1 MKQNKVPKNEYTN
14 GEPSPYRKNPFN
26 KDVFYGDDG
35 QYAHRGQVTRIPGD
49 AFGTHITMKGI
60 NEPLYARDD
69 QGNEQMMQ
77 PGEDYT
83 FPGQYVTEYPQMA
96 KYGGGLLN
104 KTLTCPKC
112 GWSWKAADGGK
123 DIATCHKC
131 GGTAKLAYG
140 GDPSLPNIE
149 GHYGNGGTKVY
160 TDKALYDKAHRAE
173 MDSLN
178 AFNNDKKWES
188 FLKNTPSNFYNYEEL
203 YKLYED
209 ARKRGTSDKYWGLAV
224 REPSG
229 SVKTDLDVTISSK
242 DGKYTA
248 GYSPVFKKPVIHN
261 VYQEPVPE
269 AVKEQ
274 PKKTEAPKKDYHHR
288 QVDFSSPYGAVM
300 KYYDEAGK
308 VIREEP
314 YKKPFGGIHSKTHT
328 HMKEGGWLDQLEELP
343 QAQDGLSGPNPGI
356 DPPAVNTTA
365 SNVGSVNEDE
375 LFDQY
380 QEYLERLTNEKERV
394 KNVVG
399 NVIPTAKTIAASS
412 NPQNFLRGA
421 GTSGNFCNAYTQQC
435 YNIAGL
441 TTAEP
446 FTVNNKLYPEDS
458 PMPMITGNQQHQG
471 FLDEEGFVKVP
482 LNKAQP
488 GDTIKKEYWSKG
500 LPWQGPVP
508 ENAVERWIPGHSMI
522 YEGGADGN
530 YNVYNSPGPRNVYQK
545 RTFTKDNWQEN
556 IKNPKPNDYRMQAYH
571 YVGKVPKY
579 EKQVEE
585 IKNKLY
591 TLPVKNIEP
600 RTMALPVTE
609 EPELELKQDG
619 GGSIVNYL
627 ASQGKDYSK
636 AARQKLAEETG
647 IKDYDFSAAKNTEL
661 LNKLQTAKAQPAPV
675 VAKQTAP
682 SNYMVKPI
690 GKAYAPP
697 SMPNYSN
704 LSVANQATLNKLAAK
719 DPARAKA
726 LAAQAHELDIKKKF
740 DNLNDAEKIV
750 ERYKR
755 VREAD
760 ESERN
765 MLDKDFWTRE
775 NWANST
781 QATADRLR
789 LFPNDP
795 NSFID
800 DYLNPGVLVGNMV
813 SAIGSAPLKAKEQN
827 SILPYFKAAAAPV
840 VMGAFKMNPFD
851 FVGSGAVKTVGKE
864 VLKAGEKAV
873 IKQGLKQAETK
884 LPQAFGEAATV
895 SEVEAAAIKSAKGT
909 GQELDKITNPTYI
922 ENLRT
927 QGFTKDAAAEL
938 QRRDIIKKAFELHG
952 KDPKALENYVK
963 NYTGF
968 PSVKKFTKEYEN
980 IMTAEPV
987 LPYRAAGKY
996 TAKPQAPLKQK
1007 DIVQDI
1013 NSVPKS
1019 QQNAAIKELQ
1029 SDPLLAN
1036 QPGVKNAV
1044 AGKITKKAFEST
1056 HMPIANSEQQ
1066 ILAKKNQ
1073 VMEKLFGDTRANPT
1087 QDIGD
1092 VMKHVEAAPENSVFM
1107 GANSLSDSSF
1117 PLYALQAQRAITQG
1131 KVKPLFLGFQELNPF
1146 GHMSQSGLN
1155 PETIVAKLNQS
1166 ISGFNKGLSGK
1177 AKLPNA
1183 YIKNGKVYY
1192 PNMALQKGA
1201 AEELVMEKLSRASS
1215 GYKPNIQKASGRT
1228 FSGMTRE
1235 EPKAIRSKLSVKN
1248 IPYQQ
1253 SEPSLLAAKTGSYAL
1268 GGNWLDDLEEEYRRG
1283 GMVNPLMKSRSKR
1296 SGTSKNIQSSINKIF
1311 LRNKDL
1317 FGPGGK
1323 NIYDPKS
1330 KFEEGGG
1337 WLDNLH

>member
-14 GEPSPYRKNPFN
+14 GEPSPYRKNPFK

-35 QYAHRGQVTRIPGD
+35 QYAYPGQVTRIPGD

-96 KYGGGLLN
+96 KNGGGLLN
-104 KTLTCPKC
+104 KTLTCPSC
-112 GWSWKAADGGK
+112 GWSWKAVDGGK

-140 GDPSLPNIE
+140 GDPSLP
-149 GHYGNGGTKVY
+149 
-160 TDKALYDKAHRAE
+160 
-173 MDSLN
+173 
-178 AFNNDKKWES
+178 
-188 FLKNTPSNFYNYEEL
+188 
-203 YKLYED
+203 
-209 ARKRGTSDKYWGLAV
+209 AV
-224 REPSG
+224 
-229 SVKTDLDVTISSK
+229 
-242 DGKYTA
+242 
-248 GYSPVFKKPVIHN
+248 
-261 VYQEPVPE
+261 
-269 AVKEQ
+269 
-274 PKKTEAPKKDYHHR
+274 
-288 QVDFSSPYGAVM
+288 
-300 KYYDEAGK
+300 
-308 VIREEP
+308 
-314 YKKPFGGIHSKTHT
+314 
-328 HMKEGGWLDQLEELP
+328 GWLDELEELP
-343 QAQDGLSGPNPGI
+343 QAQYGQSGPNPGI
-356 DPPAVNTTA
+356 DPPVKTTA

-380 QEYLERLTNEKERV
+380 QEYLEKLASEKERV

-399 NVIPTAKTIAASS
+399 KVIPTAKNIAASS
-412 NPQNFLRGA
+412 NPENFLRGA
-421 GTSGNFCNAYTQQC
+421 GRLGNFCNAYTQQC

-441 TTAEP
+441 TTVEP

-471 FLDEEGFVKVP
+471 VLDEEGFVKVP
-482 LNKAQP
+482 LDKAQP

-508 ENAVERWIPGHSMI
+508 EKAVEHWIPGHSMI
-522 YEGGADGN
+522 YEGAADGN
-530 YNVYNSPGPRNVYQK
+530 YNVYNSPGSRNVYQK

-556 IKNPKPNDYRMQAYH
+556 IKNPKPDDYRMQAYH

-579 EKQVEE
+579 EKRLEE
-585 IKNKLY
+585 LKSRLY
-591 TLPVKNIEP
+591 SLPVESIASIPTK
-600 RTMALPVTE
+600 LPVQE

-636 AARQKLAEETG
+636 AARQKLAKETG

-675 VAKQTAP
+675 VAKQTAS

-690 GKAYAPP
+690 GKTYAPP
-697 SMPNYSN
+697 SMPDYSN

-726 LAAQAHELDIKKKF
+726 LTAALTAQAHELDIKKKF
-740 DNLNDAEKIV
+740 ENLNDAEKIV

-755 VREAD
+755 VRESD
-760 ESERN
+760 ESEGN

-775 NWANST
+775 NWAKNT
-781 QATADRLR
+781 QATADKLR

-813 SAIGSAPLKAKEQN
+813 SAIGSAPLKAKEEN

-851 FVGSGAVKTVGKE
+851 FVGSGAVKAVGKE

-884 LPQAFGEAATV
+884 LPQAFGEAAAV

-909 GQELDKITNPTYI
+909 GQELDKITNPTYV

-927 QGFTKDAAAEL
+927 QGFTKSGADEI
-938 QRRDIIKKAFELHG
+938 QRRDLIKKAYELHG
-952 KDPKALENYVK
+952 KDPRALENYVM

-980 IMTAEPV
+980 IMAAEPV
-987 LPYRAAGKY
+987 LPYRAVGKY
-996 TAKPQAPLKQK
+996 TAKPQTPLKQK

-1013 NSVPKS
+1013 NNVPKS
-1019 QQNAAIKELQ
+1019 QQKAAIKELQ

-1117 PLYALQAQRAITQG
+1117 PLYTLQAQRAITQG
-1131 KVKPLFLGFQELNPF
+1131 KVKPLFLGFQELNPW
-1146 GHMSQSGLN
+1146 GHMYQSGLN
-1155 PETIVAKLNQS
+1155 PETIVSKLNQS
-1166 ISGFNKGLSGK
+1166 ISGFNKGLAGK

-1235 EPKAIRSKLSVKN
+1235 EPKAIGSKLSAKN

-1283 GMVNPLMKSRSKR
+1283 GSLSASGLKKKAKKY
-1296 SGTSKNIQSSINKIF
+1296 GTSKNIQSSINKIF
-1311 LRNKDL
+1311 LKNQNI
-1317 FGPGGK
+1317 FGPSGR
-1323 NIYDPKS
+1323 NIYNPNS
-1330 KFEEGGG
+1330 KFEQGGG
-1337 WLDNLH
+1337 WLDNLI

>member
-1 MKQNKVPKNEYTN
+1 MLEKAKNKK
-14 GEPSPYRKNPFN
+14 
-26 KDVFYGDDG
+26 
-35 QYAHRGQVTRIPGD
+35 
-49 AFGTHITMKGI
+49 
-60 NEPLYARDD
+60 
-69 QGNEQMMQ
+69 
-77 PGEDYT
+77 
-83 FPGQYVTEYPQMA
+83 
-96 KYGGGLLN
+96 
-104 KTLTCPKC
+104 
-112 GWSWKAADGGK
+112 
-123 DIATCHKC
+123 
-131 GGTAKLAYG
+131 AYG
-140 GDPSLPNIE
+140 G
-149 GHYGNGGTKVY
+149 
-160 TDKALYDKAHRAE
+160 
-173 MDSLN
+173 
-178 AFNNDKKWES
+178 
-188 FLKNTPSNFYNYEEL
+188 
-203 YKLYED
+203 
-209 ARKRGTSDKYWGLAV
+209 
-224 REPSG
+224 
-229 SVKTDLDVTISSK
+229 
-242 DGKYTA
+242 
-248 GYSPVFKKPVIHN
+248 IH
-261 VYQEPVPE
+261 
-269 AVKEQ
+269 
-274 PKKTEAPKKDYHHR
+274 T
-288 QVDFSSPYGAVM
+288 
-300 KYYDEAGK
+300 
-308 VIREEP
+308 
-314 YKKPFGGIHSKTHT
+314 KTHT
-328 HMKEGGWLDQLEELP
+328 HMKEGGWLDELEELP
-343 QAQDGLSGPNPGI
+343 QAQYGQSGPNPET
-356 DPPAVNTTA
+356 DPPVITTA

-380 QEYLERLTNEKERV
+380 EQLQKQLEEEHKQVARVRGNLMPAAQALDKADDLLYKNYNNPGYQALQKANFAKNPKELREAIKEYPQEL
-394 KNVVG
+394 KNVL
-399 NVIPTAKTIAASS
+399 P
-412 NPQNFLRGA
+412 
-421 GTSGNFCNAYTQQC
+421 
-435 YNIAGL
+435 
-441 TTAEP
+441 
-446 FTVNNKLYPEDS
+446 
-458 PMPMITGNQQHQG
+458 
-471 FLDEEGFVKVP
+471 
-482 LNKAQP
+482 AQ
-488 GDTIKKEYWSKG
+488 
-500 LPWQGPVP
+500 
-508 ENAVERWIPGHSMI
+508 
-522 YEGGADGN
+522 GN
-530 YNVYNSPGPRNVYQK
+530 YNLGQWDSETSDWNPQLAPWRELYCTPYGCFTYQK
-545 RTFTKDNWQEN
+545 AGAKDVPNVEGNESFQKKSREGVIPFKKVN
-556 IKNPKPNDYRMQAYH
+556 ASEAEPGDMALVVGLTSGSYTNPKIKSRVRAHHTTVLADKPKLDTKGKAVSFNMYNASNGERLNYKKEHRDKEANKDSDYEFYR
-571 YVGKVPKY
+571 YVGQTPKY
-579 EKQVEE
+579 EQQLED
-585 IKNKLY
+585 IRNKLS
-591 TLPVKNIEP
+591 TTPMESRPILLPIS
-600 RTMALPVTE
+600 E

-636 AARQKLAEETG
+636 AARQKLAKETG

-675 VAKQTAP
+675 VAKQTAS

-690 GKAYAPP
+690 GKTYAPP
-697 SMPNYSN
+697 SIPDYSN

-719 DPARAKA
+719 DPARTKA
-726 LAAQAHELDIKKKF
+726 LTAQAHELDIKKKF
-740 DNLNDAEKIV
+740 ENLNDAEKIV

-755 VREAD
+755 VRESD
-760 ESERN
+760 ESEGN

-775 NWANST
+775 NWAKNT

-813 SAIGSAPLKAKEQN
+813 SAIGSAPLKAKEEN

-851 FVGSGAVKTVGKE
+851 FVGSGAVKAAGKE

-884 LPQAFGEAATV
+884 LPQAFGEAAAV

-909 GQELDKITNPTYI
+909 GQELDKITNPTYV

-927 QGFTKDAAAEL
+927 QGFTKSGADEI
-938 QRRDIIKKAFELHG
+938 QRRDLIKKAYELHG
-952 KDPKALENYVK
+952 KDPRALENYVK

-980 IMTAEPV
+980 IMAAEPV
-987 LPYRAAGKY
+987 LPYRAVGKY
-996 TAKPQAPLKQK
+996 TAKPQTPLKQK

-1013 NSVPKS
+1013 NKVPKS
-1019 QQNAAIKELQ
+1019 QQKAAIKELQ

-1117 PLYALQAQRAITQG
+1117 PLYTLQAQRAITQG
-1131 KVKPLFLGFQELNPF
+1131 KVKPLFLGFQELNPW
-1146 GHMSQSGLN
+1146 GHMYQSGLN
-1155 PETIVAKLNQS
+1155 PETIVSKLNQS
-1166 ISGFNKGLSGK
+1166 ISGFNKGLAGK

-1215 GYKPNIQKASGRT
+1215 GYKPNIQKASGRA

-1235 EPKAIRSKLSVKN
+1235 EPKAVGRKLSAKN

-1283 GMVNPLMKSRSKR
+1283 GSLSASGLKKKAKKY
-1296 SGTSKNIQSSINKIF
+1296 GTSKNIQSSINKIF
-1311 LRNKDL
+1311 LKNQNI
-1317 FGPGGK
+1317 FGPSGR
-1323 NIYDPKS
+1323 NIYNPNS
-1330 KFEEGGG
+1330 KFEQGGG
-1337 WLDNLH
+1337 WLDNLI